1 MIVLSVVSL
10 LLACGDKS
18 DDTYS
23 PEDTASV
30 SVDGCT
36 FEDLDLVFQSAEG
49 FEPVDDVL
57 SIGFTKEP
65 CEMSFSAGCNT
76 HAGEYAVVN
85 GVLEIPEMYS
95 SYMECETE
103 LMDQDSWI
111 ATFFTSGPTVVH
123 DEDTITFT
131 GTDSTLVFVTE

>member
-18 DDTYS
+18 DDTSS
-23 PEDTASV
+23 PEDAALV

-36 FEDLDLVFQSAEG
+36 FEDLNLVFQSAEG

-57 SIGFTKEP
+57 SIAFTKEP

-76 HAGEYAVVN
+76 HAGEYAVVD
-85 GVLEIPEMYS
+85 GVLETPEMYS
-95 SYMECETE
+95 SYMECETV
-103 LMDQDSWI
+103 LMDQDSWL
-111 ATFFTSGPTVVH
+111 ATFFSSSPLISH
-123 DEDTITFT
+123 DDDIITFT
-131 GTDSTLVFVTE
+131 GADATLVFVTE